1 MNNQLSLEKA
11 NAMGQSTLIDFLEIR
26 FIEIGEDYIIAK
38 MPVNEKTCQPNRILH
53 GGASAALAETTGSIA
68 AMLLANPDPEN
79 YLVLGIDIMM
89 NHVREVEFGKQ
100 VFAKASLLHKGKTLQ
115 HWDVKIT
122 NEEGK
127 LVSYGKHTT
136 IITKKR

>member
-1 MNNQLSLEKA
+1 MNNQLLLEKA

-26 FIEIGEDYIIAK
+26 FIEIGDDYIIAK
-38 MPVNEKTCQPNRILH
+38 MPVNEKTCQPNHILH

-68 AMLLANPDPEN
+68 AMLLVNPDPEN

-89 NHVREVEFGKQ
+89 NHVRGVEFGKQ
-100 VFAKASLLHKGKTLQ
+100 VFAKATLLHKGKTLQ
-115 HWDVKIT
+115 HWDIKIT
-122 NEEGK
+122 DENGK

>member
-1 MNNQLSLEKA
+1 MNNQLLLEKA

-26 FIEIGEDYIIAK
+26 FIEIGEDYLIAQ

-68 AMLLANPDPEN
+68 AMLLVNPDPEN

-89 NHVREVEFGKQ
+89 NHVRGVEFGKQ

-122 NEEGK
+122 DGDGQ
-127 LVSYGKHTT
+127 LISSGKHTT
-136 IITKKR
+136 LITQKR

>member
-1 MNNQLSLEKA
+1 MNNQLLLEKA
-11 NAMGQSTLIDFLEIR
+11 NVMGQSTLIDFLEIR

-68 AMLLANPDPEN
+68 AMLLSNPDPEN

-89 NHVREVEFGKQ
+89 NHVRGVEFGKQ

-122 NEEGK
+122 DEEGK

>member
-1 MNNQLSLEKA
+1 MNNQLLLEKA

-26 FIEIGEDYIIAK
+26 FIEIGDDYIISQ

-53 GGASAALAETTGSIA
+53 GGANA
-68 AMLLANPDPEN
+68 DPEN

-89 NHVREVEFGKQ
+89 NHVRGIEFGKQ

-122 NEEGK
+122 DEEGK